1 MGIGI
6 GIYAENSR
14 EAVELYCRAFGLD
27 LGYHVLRDD
36 GNYFHSELMKN
47 GEAFL
52 AVAYASEADLSCEK
66 KRDYINPVEMG
77 YTVES
82 KEEFEHI
89 YAILK
94 EEGNVIMDICELP
107 WSPMAATIIDK
118 FGVRWYITLP
128 QYQPEDDT
136 YLSK

>member
-1 MGIGI
+1 
-6 GIYAENSR
+6 
-14 EAVELYCRAFGLD
+14 
-27 LGYHVLRDD
+27 
-36 GNYFHSELMKN
+36 MKN

-52 AVAYASEADLSCEK
+52 AVAYASEADLACEK

-82 KEEFEHI
+82 KEEFEHV

-94 EEGNVIMDICELP
+94 VEGNVIMDICKLP

-128 QYQPEDDT
+128 QYRPEDDT